1 LGKVY
6 IVGAKRTAIGTL
18 GGTLKDVPAVQLGV
32 AAAKA
37 AMEQAGIKPE
47 YVDETIIGNIL
58 MAGQGMGPGRQVSV
72 YAGIPVEKPGYTV
85 NMLCASGMKSI
96 MIGAVDIIAG
106 EAEIVLAGG
115 IENMSAAPYLLP
127 KARFGYRLGHGEVL
141 DHTVFDGLTDVFNMY
156 HMGVTAENLA
166 EKYGITRE
174 EQDLF
179 AYKSQM
185 KAKKAIETGRFKDEV
200 VPFVIKER
208 KGEKVFDTD
217 EHPRFDTTLE
227 ALAKLK
233 PAFKKDGTVTAGNA
247 SGINDSGSAM
257 VLASEDAIKKYG
269 LKPLAEIIGFAQQG
283 VDPSI
288 MGIGPVGAIS
298 KALKRANMKLTDVQ
312 LIELNEAFAAQSL
325 AVLRDLKKEH
335 DVSDDW
341 LEERVNVNGGA
352 IALGHPIGASGNR
365 IIVTLLYEM
374 KKRKL
379 GLGLA
384 SLCVGGGMGTAV
396 IIRNV
401 E

>member
-1 LGKVY
+1 MGKVY

-58 MAGQGMGPGRQVSV
+58 TAGQGMGPGRQVGV
-72 YAGIPVEKPGYTV
+72 YAGVPVEKPAYTV
-85 NMLCASGMKSI
+85 NMLCASGMKSA

-185 KAKKAIETGRFKDEV
+185 KAKKAIETGRFKDEI

-227 ALAKLK
+227 ALARLK

-269 LKPLAEIIGFAQQG
+269 LKPLAEIIGFEQHG

-335 DVSDDW
+335 GVSDDW

-379 GLGLA
+379 ELGLA

>member
-1 LGKVY
+1 MGKVY

-85 NMLCASGMKSI
+85 NMLCASGMKSV

-166 EKYGITRE
+166 EKYDITRE

-185 KAKKAIETGRFKDEV
+185 KAKKAIEAGRFKDEI

-208 KGEKVFDTD
+208 KGEK
-217 EHPRFDTTLE
+217 
-227 ALAKLK
+227 AK
-233 PAFKKDGTVTAGNA
+233 
-247 SGINDSGSAM
+247 
-257 VLASEDAIKKYG
+257 
-269 LKPLAEIIGFAQQG
+269 
-283 VDPSI
+283 
-288 MGIGPVGAIS
+288 
-298 KALKRANMKLTDVQ
+298 R
-312 LIELNEAFAAQSL
+312 
-325 AVLRDLKKEH
+325 
-335 DVSDDW
+335 
-341 LEERVNVNGGA
+341 
-352 IALGHPIGASGNR
+352 
-365 IIVTLLYEM
+365 
-374 KKRKL
+374 
-379 GLGLA
+379 
-384 SLCVGGGMGTAV
+384 
-396 IIRNV
+396 
-401 E
+401 

>member
-1 LGKVY
+1 MGKVY

-85 NMLCASGMKSI
+85 NMLCASGMKSV

-269 LKPLAEIIGFAQQG
+269 LKPLAEIIGFAQHG